1 MEDYKNIRI
10 SDYSYP
16 LPDDRIAK
24 YPLKERDHSKL
35 LHLSPDGAI
44 TEQHFYDLPRLLSPD
59 DLLVMNDTRVI
70 NARVVF
76 HRPSGARIEVFCLDP
91 YQPKLY
97 EASFASHHSVTWH
110 CMIGNASK
118 WKEPRL
124 SREISG
130 GTLSVERVGEG
141 LVRFVWDTD
150 GSFADI
156 LEEVGEL
163 PIPPYLNRKTEA
175 SDLVTYQT
183 VYARIEGSVAAP
195 TAGLHFTDRVLRE
208 LEERGIRQTKVTLHV
223 GAGTFA
229 PVKSSTMGGHEMH
242 KEVIK
247 VPLETLRTI
256 ADQKREGL
264 KIVSV
269 GTTSTRTLESLYYMG
284 INVLEGVE
292 EPFHV
297 GQWMPYERKY
307 SVTVP
312 EALDAI
318 ISYLEAHD
326 SPALIGDTQI
336 IIEPGFRYRLV
347 DKLITNFHQPVS
359 TLMLLVAAFVGERWH
374 EIYDFALSHDFRFL
388 SYGDSNLLEKPL
400 ELE

>member
-1 MEDYKNIRI
+1 MEDYKHIRI

-16 LPDDRIAK
+16 LPEERIAK
-24 YPLKERDHSKL
+24 YPLAERDHSKL
-35 LHLSPDGAI
+35 LHLSPDGTI
-44 TEQHFYDLPRLLSPD
+44 SEHHFYDLPGLLAPE
-59 DLLVMNDTRVI
+59 DLMVMNDTRVI

-76 HRPSGARIEVFCLDP
+76 HRPTGARIEVFCLDP
-91 YQPKLY
+91 YEPKLY
-97 EASFASHHSVTWH
+97 EESFASHHSVTWH

-118 WKEPRL
+118 WKEDRL
-124 SREISG
+124 TRPISG
-130 GTLSVERVGEG
+130 GTLSVERVGDG
-141 LVRFVWDTD
+141 LVRFSWDTD

-163 PIPPYLNRKTEA
+163 PIPPYLNRDTEA

-208 LEERGIRQTKVTLHV
+208 LEERGVRQTRVTLHV

-247 VPLETLRTI
+247 VPLEALRTI
-256 ADQKREGL
+256 TEQKRAGRQ
-264 KIVSV
+264 IVSV

-284 INVLEGVE
+284 INVLDGVD
-292 EPFHV
+292 EPLHV
-297 GQWMPYERKY
+297 SQWMPYERVY
-307 SVTVP
+307 EVSVP
-312 EALDAI
+312 EALDALI
-318 ISYLEAHD
+318 RYLEESG

-336 IIEPGFRYRLV
+336 IIEPGFEYRLV

-359 TLMLLVAAFVGERWH
+359 TLMLLVAAFVGERWR
-374 EIYDFALSHDFRFL
+374 EIYRFALDHDFRFL

-400 ELE
+400 TK

>member
-1 MEDYKNIRI
+1 MEDYKHIRI

-16 LPDDRIAK
+16 LPEERIAK
-24 YPLKERDHSKL
+24 YPLAERDHSKL
-35 LHLSPDGAI
+35 LHLSPDGTI
-44 TEQHFYDLPRLLSPD
+44 SEHHFYDLPGLLAPE
-59 DLLVMNDTRVI
+59 DLMVMNDTRVI

-76 HRPSGARIEVFCLDP
+76 HRPTGARIEVFCLDP
-91 YQPKLY
+91 YEPKLY
-97 EASFASHHSVTWH
+97 EESFASHHGVTWH

-118 WKEPRL
+118 WKEDRL
-124 SREISG
+124 TRPISG

-141 LVRFVWDTD
+141 LVRFVWDTE

-163 PIPPYLNRKTEA
+163 PIPPYLNRDTEA

-208 LEERGIRQTKVTLHV
+208 LEERGVRQTRVTLHV
-223 GAGTFA
+223 GAGTFV

-247 VPLETLRTI
+247 VPVEALRTI
-256 ADQKREGL
+256 TEQKRAGR

-284 INVLEGVE
+284 INVLDGVD
-292 EPFHV
+292 EPLHV
-297 GQWMPYERKY
+297 SQWMPYERVY
-307 SVTVP
+307 EMSVP
-312 EALDAI
+312 EALDALI
-318 ISYLEAHD
+318 RYLEESG

-336 IIEPGFRYRLV
+336 IIEPGFEYRLV

-359 TLMLLVAAFVGERWH
+359 TLMLLVAAFVGERWR
-374 EIYDFALSHDFRFL
+374 EIYRFALDHDFRFL

-400 ELE
+400 TE

>member
-1 MEDYKNIRI
+1 MDDYKDIRI

-16 LPDDRIAK
+16 LPEERIAK

-35 LHLSPDGAI
+35 LHFAPDGTI
-44 TEQHFYDLPRLLSPD
+44 TEHHFYDLPSLLTPD
-59 DLLVMNDTRVI
+59 DLMVMNDTRVI
-70 NARVVF
+70 NARIVL
-76 HRPSGARIEVFCLDP
+76 HRATGARIEVFCLDP
-91 YQPKLY
+91 WEPRLY
-97 EASFASHHSVTWH
+97 EESFATRHSVVWH

-118 WKEPRL
+118 WKEP
-124 SREISG
+124 
-130 GTLSVERVGEG
+130 TLTHPLPDGHTLTVERAGDG
-141 LVRFVWDTD
+141 LVRFSWDSD
-150 GSFADI
+150 GTFGDI

-163 PIPPYLNRKTEA
+163 PIPPYLNRDTEA
-175 SDLVTYQT
+175 SDLLTYQT

-208 LEERGIRQTKVTLHV
+208 LEEKGILQTKVTLHV

-229 PVKSSTMGGHEMH
+229 PVKSTTMGGHEMH

-247 VPLETLRTI
+247 VPLDTLRTL
-256 ADQKREGL
+256 AEQKGRDG

-284 INVLEGVE
+284 VNVIEGVE

-297 GQWMPYERKY
+297 GQWTPYERSY
-307 SVTVP
+307 GVSVP
-312 EALDAI
+312 DALGALIDH
-318 ISYLEAHD
+318 LEQHD

-336 IIEPGFRYRLV
+336 IIEPGFRYRMV

-359 TLMLLVAAFVGERWH
+359 TLMLLVAAFVGDHWR
-374 EIYDFALSHDFRFL
+374 EIYRYALDHDFRFL
-388 SYGDSNLLEKPL
+388 SYGDSNLLELP
-400 ELE
+400 EE